1 MNVNEVP
8 QEGNSTLSGGRKA
21 VYAQNDNGEMVIV
34 ACPGWEVEEIVTM
47 QAVDTLKEQASVA
60 LAGAIAGVCS
70 PLEYWMYEKRM
81 DPGVLA
87 QSTGLWQW
95 RVRRHLQPMRFA
107 KLSPKLLSVY
117 ADALGISV
125 AQLQSLPVKSP
136 L

>member
-1 MNVNEVP
+1 MNINEVP
-8 QEGNSTLSGGRKA
+8 QEGNATLAGVRKA
-21 VYAQNDNGEMVIV
+21 VYARAENGQLV
-34 ACPGWEVEEIVTM
+34 AVASQGWEVEEIVTM
-47 QAVDTLKEQASVA
+47 QAVDALREQADVA
-60 LAGAIAGVCS
+60 LASAQAGVSS

-81 DPGVLA
+81 DLGVLA

-95 RVRRHLQPMRFA
+95 RVRRHLQPARFA
-107 KLSPKLLSVY
+107 KLSAKLLSVY